1 MKLSQSSLA
10 LLEDTLKKAIGK
22 YTCGCEQTIV
32 TDIHLQPN
40 QNSGELSIF
49 DDEDEELAN
58 TSIEEWMT
66 YEGDDFYE
74 NVERIL
80 SSLLCNMKNEGK
92 FDKLTI
98 LKPFSFVLVD
108 DDRETIAELLLMDD
122 DTLLVNEEL
131 ANTSIE
137 EWMTYEGDDFYE
149 NVERILSSLLCNMKN
164 EGKFDKLTILKPFSF
179 VLVDDDRETIAELLL
194 MDDDTLLVNEELLK
208 GLDEELDSFLKEL
221 LEK

>member
-32 TDIHLQPN
+32 TD
-40 QNSGELSIF
+40 
-49 DDEDEELAN
+49 N
-58 TSIEEWMT
+58 TT
-66 YEGDDFYE
+66 
-74 NVERIL
+74 
-80 SSLLCNMKNEGK
+80 
-92 FDKLTI
+92 
-98 LKPFSFVLVD
+98 
-108 DDRETIAELLLMDD
+108 
-122 DTLLVNEEL
+122 
-131 ANTSIE
+131 IE

>member
-1 MKLSQSSLA
+1 MKLSQSALS
-10 LLEDTLKKAIGK
+10 LLEETLKKAIGK
-22 YTCGCEQTIV
+22 YTCTCEQTIV

-49 DDEDEELAN
+49 DDEDEELA
-58 TSIEEWMT
+58 TTVIEEWMT

-80 SSLLCNMKNEGK
+80 STLLCNMKNAGT
-92 FDKLTI
+92 FDNLAI

-108 DDRETIAELLLMDD
+108 DEKETIAELLLIDD
-122 DTLLVNEEL
+122 DTLLL
-131 ANTSIE
+131 
-137 EWMTYEGDDFYE
+137 
-149 NVERILSSLLCNMKN
+149 N
-164 EGKFDKLTILKPFSF
+164 EG
-179 VLVDDDRETIAELLL
+179 
-194 MDDDTLLVNEELLK
+194 LLK

>member
-66 YEGDDFYE
+66 Y
-74 NVERIL
+74 
-80 SSLLCNMKNEGK
+80 
-92 FDKLTI
+92 
-98 LKPFSFVLVD
+98 
-108 DDRETIAELLLMDD
+108 
-122 DTLLVNEEL
+122 
-131 ANTSIE
+131 
-137 EWMTYEGDDFYE
+137 
-149 NVERILSSLLCNMKN
+149 ERILSSLLCNMKN

>member
-10 LLEDTLKKAIGK
+10 LLEETLKKAIDK
-22 YTCGCEQTIV
+22 YNCGCKQTVV

-40 QNSGELSIF
+40 LNSGALSIF
-49 DDEDEELAN
+49 DDEDKELAN
-58 TSIEEWMT
+58 TSIEEWIA
-66 YEGDDFYE
+66 YEGNGFYE
-74 NVERIL
+74 NVERI
-80 SSLLCNMKNEGK
+80 M
-92 FDKLTI
+92 
-98 LKPFSFVLVD
+98 
-108 DDRETIAELLLMDD
+108 
-122 DTLLVNEEL
+122 
-131 ANTSIE
+131 
-137 EWMTYEGDDFYE
+137 
-149 NVERILSSLLCNMKN
+149 SSLLCNMKN

>member
-131 ANTSIE
+131 I
-137 EWMTYEGDDFYE
+137 
-149 NVERILSSLLCNMKN
+149 K
-164 EGKFDKLTILKPFSF
+164 
-179 VLVDDDRETIAELLL
+179 VLY
-194 MDDDTLLVNEELLK
+194 
-208 GLDEELDSFLKEL
+208 EELDSFLKEL